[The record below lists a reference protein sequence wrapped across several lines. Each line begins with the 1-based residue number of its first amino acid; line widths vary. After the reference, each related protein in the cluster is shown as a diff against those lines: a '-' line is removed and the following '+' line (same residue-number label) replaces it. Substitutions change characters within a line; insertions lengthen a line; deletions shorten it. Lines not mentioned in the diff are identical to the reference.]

1 MLVQDNPAAARELIS
16 RANAYN
22 IAAHPRAEG
31 LHVSDLIYCRR
42 KSWYRRQARA
52 QGFEGE
58 EYDTD
63 TLVMFLL
70 GHGYHAL
77 LEQGI
82 EERKV
87 ILHFGPFAA
96 NNNRG
101 LEVHGT
107 IDGEV
112 RPDGSPHE
120 FKTTRYSS
128 NKSIEEM
135 IHYVEQVA
143 TYALGLDMT
152 HAQLSIIFINGSYN
166 KGGTGMKPT
175 IKTLDLDFTEAEMA
189 AWYLELDRRI
199 DALLQPT
206 PPPLPCHRTWECQY
220 CPFSWKKGGPCE
232 GGPGEQRHWFMQDQV
247 VPDFVDDVLA
257 EV

>member
-1 MLVQDNPAAARELIS
+1 MIVHDNPAAARELIS

-22 IAAHPRAEG
+22 IATHPREEG

-42 KSWYRRQARA
+42 KAWYRKQRRA
-52 QGFEGE
+52 ANPEFE

-87 ILHFGPFAA
+87 VLMFAA
-96 NNNRG
+96 HDRDVA
-101 LEVHGT
+101 VHGT

-128 NKSIEEM
+128 NKPIEEM

-143 TYALGLDMT
+143 SYALGLGVD
-152 HAQLSIIFINGSYN
+152 HGQLSIIFINGAYN
-166 KGGTGMKPT
+166 RGGSGMKPT
-175 IKTLDLDFTEAEMA
+175 IKTLDLTFSEPEMDN
-189 AWYLELDRRI
+189 WYLELGRRVA
-199 DALLQPT
+199 ALLQPT

-220 CPFSWKKGGPCE
+220 CPFSSKNGGPCP
-232 GGPGEQRHWFMQDQV
+232 GGPGEQRHWFMQEQV
-247 VPDFVDDVLA
+247 IPDFLDDVLT

>member
-1 MLVQDNPAAARELIS
+1 VIVTENPAAAAELIR

-22 IAAHPRAEG
+22 TALHPREEG

-52 QGFEGE
+52 KTGVGE

-77 LEQGI
+77 LEQGE

-87 ILHFGPFAA
+87 V
-96 NNNRG
+96 
-101 LEVHGT
+101 LELRYSEHVWIAVHGT

-112 RPDGSPHE
+112 REDGSPHE

-143 TYALGLDMT
+143 SYALGRGT
-152 HAQLSIIFINGSYN
+152 NHAQLSVIFINGSYN

-175 IKTLDLDFTEAEMA
+175 IKTFDLDFTDQELRE
-189 AWYLELDRRI
+189 WRLEQTRR
-199 DALLQPT
+199 AVQLLSPD
-206 PPPLPCHRTWECQY
+206 PPELPCHRTWECGY
-220 CPFSWKKGGPCE
+220 CPFNQKVGGPCPA
-232 GGPGEQRHWFMQDQV
+232 GPGLQRHWFAQDTL
-247 VPDFVDDVLA
+247 PSFVEDVL
-257 EV
+257 EEQP